1 MAMNMDAILNL
12 RANVQ
17 GANKIVELNRGLM
30 AMEGTAKG
38 VTGAM
43 RGMTGAAAGL
53 SGALGALT
61 PLMSV
66 AGLVGLAKGALD
78 AGDKMHDLAQSTG
91 VSVES
96 LAKFKKAAATSG
108 TDIDSVAKALIKL
121 SKTMLEASVGSKQQ
135 EGAFKA
141 LGINVKDS
149 SGQLKSADAV
159 MLEVADRFKQM
170 PDGVAKTA
178 LSLKLF
184 GRAGAEMI
192 PLLDMGG
199 AAIDKLSVK
208 MTTAFADKA
217 DAYKDK
223 LAMLSGKV
231 GALGADL
238 LILLL
243 PALDKI
249 TDAVSG
255 AVSAFNGLSE
265 PIKNFAM
272 SSAALAIVWGPLTS
286 VIRGAVG
293 VFALLTTAETSAGAA
308 AAASVPGYTAASGA
322 MSGAA
327 IAGSRLVAVLS
338 RLAAIGIVT
347 VGVNYI
353 SNVVGAATSL
363 RDLQDRDKR
372 GGAAADFAGATRQQV
387 LEAQAKQR
395 INLANLQ
402 KQDEQR
408 RRNLASNPFSSVA
421 ALFGAAPFM
430 TAEQQSIG
438 YKAKYAQAVLGLD
451 PNKFRNAT
459 TSGGGFNPD
468 LSALQSGAGGGSKAP
483 KERESKLADILAA
496 NGLYRAEETIKAR
509 IAKAEFDQNTAEKLR
524 LEYIDRGV
532 KLLGEAEAIQRD
544 KIPQDEKEA
553 KLLGIKDKFI
563 ASENQY
569 RREMAVFQR
578 DAIESLPSY
587 LSGIE
592 SAAAGF
598 SKTLDYSQRL
608 TLEQEK
614 QKQLADGIA
623 QTIGGGM
630 ASAFD
635 ALVAGTENFGTSL
648 RKIAAGVLKDIAKQL
663 LQIYVINTAISAIS
677 GLFGPK
683 AGGFAP
689 GVKFNPTAFSM
700 PSLLNANGNVFAA
713 NGIVPYA
720 MGGIVD
726 RPTLFPFAKGIGLMG
741 EAGPEAILPLQRG
754 ANGKLGVAGGGGT
767 TNVVINVDAK
777 GTKTQGDQGNAGA
790 LARDLAAVVDQRLIY
805 HKRPGG
811 LLSA

>member
-1 MAMNMDAILNL
+1 
-12 RANVQ
+12 
-17 GANKIVELNRGLM
+17 
-30 AMEGTAKG
+30 
-38 VTGAM
+38 
-43 RGMTGAAAGL
+43 
-53 SGALGALT
+53 
-61 PLMSV
+61 
-66 AGLVGLAKGALD
+66 
-78 AGDKMHDLAQSTG
+78 
-91 VSVES
+91 
-96 LAKFKKAAATSG
+96 
-108 TDIDSVAKALIKL
+108 
-121 SKTMLEASVGSKQQ
+121 
-135 EGAFKA
+135 
-141 LGINVKDS
+141 
-149 SGQLKSADAV
+149 
-159 MLEVADRFKQM
+159 
-170 PDGVAKTA
+170 
-178 LSLKLF
+178 
-184 GRAGAEMI
+184 
-192 PLLDMGG
+192 
-199 AAIDKLSVK
+199 
-208 MTTAFADKA
+208 
-217 DAYKDK
+217 
-223 LAMLSGKV
+223 
-231 GALGADL
+231 
-238 LILLL
+238 
-243 PALDKI
+243 
-249 TDAVSG
+249 
-255 AVSAFNGLSE
+255 
-265 PIKNFAM
+265 
-272 SSAALAIVWGPLTS
+272 
-286 VIRGAVG
+286 

-353 SNVVGAATSL
+353 SNVVGAAMSL
-363 RDLQDRDKR
+363 RDLQNRDKR

-408 RRNLASNPFSSVA
+408 RRNLASNPFSGVA

-451 PNKFRNAT
+451 PNKFRNAAT
-459 TSGGGFNPD
+459 NGGGFNPD
-468 LSALQSGAGGGSKAP
+468 LSALNAGGEKKP
-483 KERESKLADILAA
+483 KDKKERESKLADILAA

-509 IAKAEFDQNTAEKLR
+509 ITKAEFDQNTAEKLR

-569 RREMAVFQR
+569 RREIAVFQR

-608 TLEQEK
+608 TIEQEK

-623 QTIGGGM
+623 QAIGGGM

-635 ALVAGTENFGTSL
+635 ALIAGTENFGTSL

-683 AGGFAP
+683 TGGFFP
-689 GVKFNPTAFSM
+689 GVKFNSTAFSM

-777 GTKTQGDQGNAGA
+777 GTKTQGDQGNAGT
-790 LARDLAAVVDQRLIY
+790 LARDLAAVVDQRLIH